1 LGFFVFFFFLV
12 PNFLASSQ
20 SLGNFLQRI
29 TSFCFFC
36 FWFVV
41 VVVVVVL
48 MWRQIDFIY
57 CHKKDLLMFSVCLVC
72 WKFSSVEEV

>member
-1 LGFFVFFFFLV
+1 L
-12 PNFLASSQ
+12 
-20 SLGNFLQRI
+20 
-29 TSFCFFC
+29 FFC
-36 FWFVV
+36 FWF

-72 WKFSSVEEV
+72 WKFSSV